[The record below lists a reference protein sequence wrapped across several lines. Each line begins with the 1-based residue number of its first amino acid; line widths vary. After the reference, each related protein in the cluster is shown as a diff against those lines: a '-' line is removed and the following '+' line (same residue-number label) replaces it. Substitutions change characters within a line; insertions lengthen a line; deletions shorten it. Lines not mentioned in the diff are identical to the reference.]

1 MTSKQSA
8 IIIGSGVA
16 GIAVAIR
23 LAIQGFEVSVY
34 ERNSTPGGKLSM
46 FEKDGFRFD
55 AGPSL
60 FTQPGHIEELFADAG
75 EPIEP
80 YLQYKPVNVTCKY
93 FFETG
98 KSIDAF
104 ADNNLFAT
112 ELQEK
117 TTEPAANLQKYLS
130 DSQKLYDNVG
140 SVFLNYSLHKR
151 GTWLHKRIFKAIGAV
166 KLPYLFNSFDTYNSK
181 QFKTSEARQIF
192 NRFATYNGSNPYK
205 APAMLS
211 LIPHLELNRGVYYP
225 QGGMISITNALHQLA
240 LKKGVQFHFNTP
252 VDRII
257 HTEGAAKGIVLKDEN
272 IYADVIVSNAD
283 MYFTWKHLVNRVDK
297 AQKIIKQER
306 SSSALI
312 FYWGI
317 NKRFSD
323 LDLHNIFFSNNYPDE
338 FSHIFNKKQL
348 YADPTVYVNIT
359 SKQETA
365 HAPAGKENWFV
376 MINVPANSGQN
387 WELLKQQARQF
398 IIAKL
403 DRLLKTNVSLL
414 IESETIMDP
423 VAIEQQTGSYMGS
436 LYGSSSNTR
445 MAAFKRQPNFISSI
459 KNLYCCGGTVHPGG
473 GIPLCL
479 KSAAIT
485 AAIIEKDYKKK
496 GRHSH

>member
-1 MTSKQSA
+1 MSHKRSA

-16 GIAVAIR
+16 GMAVAIR
-23 LAIQGFEVSVY
+23 LAVQGFEVAVY
-34 ERNSTPGGKLSM
+34 ERNAKPGGKLSM

-60 FTQPGHIEELFADAG
+60 FTQPGHLEELFADAG
-75 EPIEP
+75 EPIGE
-80 YLQYKPVNVTCKY
+80 YFQYQPVDITCKY
-93 FFETG
+93 FFENG

-104 ADNNLFAT
+104 ADNNLFAS

-117 TTEPAANLQKYLS
+117 TNEPAANLQKYLS
-130 DSQKLYDNVG
+130 ASQNLYDNVG
-140 SVFLNYSLHKR
+140 SVFLNYSLHKKS
-151 GTWLHKRIFKAIGAV
+151 TWFNKRIFKALGAV
-166 KLPYLFNSFDTYNSK
+166 KLPYLFSNFNRYNSR
-181 QFKTSEARQIF
+181 QFETPEARQIF

-225 QGGMISITNALHQLA
+225 GGGMISITNALYKLA
-240 LKKGVQFHFNTP
+240 LKKGVSFHFNTA
-252 VDRII
+252 VNRII
-257 HTEGAAKGIVLKDEN
+257 HTEGVAKGIVVNEEN
-272 IYADVIVSNAD
+272 IHADIIVSNAD
-283 MYFTWKHLVNRVDK
+283 MYFTWKQLVSRLDR
-297 AQKIIKQER
+297 AQKIVRQER

-317 NKRFSD
+317 NKQFNE
-323 LDLHNIFFSNNYPDE
+323 LDLHNIFFSKNYPEE
-338 FSHIFNKKQL
+338 FRFIFKKKEL
-348 YADPTVYVNIT
+348 FSDPTVYVNIT
-359 SKQETA
+359 GKKEVA

-376 MINVPANSGQN
+376 MINVPANTGQD
-387 WELLKQQARQF
+387 WELLKQQARQY
-398 IIAKL
+398 IIDKL
-403 DRLLKTNVSLL
+403 NRLLKTDLSVL

-423 VAIEQQTGSYMGS
+423 VTIEEQTGSFMGS

-445 MAAFKRQPNFISSI
+445 MAAFKRQPNFTSSI

-485 AAIIEKDYKKK
+485 AAIIEKDTKKK
-496 GRHSH
+496 GRLTH